1 MMDEHKVIT
10 MLPILMTFLFELC
23 ASLNLFVVHPA
34 YCGSHAL
41 HWRRYGRHLA
51 ATRGYKVTQ
60 LEVGHSNYNPD
71 EGESSESGVERIT
84 LDLTRDDSC
93 LGTIILFEHE
103 Q

>member
-1 MMDEHKVIT
+1 MDKDKVTT
-10 MLPILMTFLFELC
+10 MLLILLTLLC
-23 ASLNLFVVHPA
+23 DFCSSLNLLVVHPA

-71 EGESSESGVERIT
+71 EGEESESGVERIT